1 MLPLVRLW
9 RKHKDVWLW
18 LSRVGLHPPPPDRI
32 TYLEVRELGK
42 SLFTARVGAFIR
54 PVARVDSVREGLKS
68 LKFSFS

>member
-9 RKHKDVWLW
+9 RKHKDVWL
-18 LSRVGLHPPPPDRI
+18 SRVGLPPTPLNQV

-68 LKFSFS
+68 LKFSF